1 MMFLAGIS
9 SLSFVFATTVLF
21 WWHSPLDVRV
31 ALAGIYFLIGT
42 VATFATLVLFRL
54 EDWRGRLAS

>member
-9 SLSFVFATTVLF
+9 SLAFVFATIILF

-31 ALAGIYFLIGT
+31 GLAGIYYLIGT
-42 VATFATLVLFRL
+42 VATFGATVL
-54 EDWRGRLAS
+54 WRFEFGRAC